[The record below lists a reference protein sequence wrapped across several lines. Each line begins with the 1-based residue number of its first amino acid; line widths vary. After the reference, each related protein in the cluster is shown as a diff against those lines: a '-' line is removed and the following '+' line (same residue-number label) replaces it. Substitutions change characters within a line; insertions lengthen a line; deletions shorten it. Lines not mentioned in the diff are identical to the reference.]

1 MSESE
6 MAEKKKGVISRI
18 FWKSWGEKKETW
30 VLASGEFAFRSVV
43 YLLFPCGFYFQNH
56 PILWSNLQKSLY
68 PYFCQQLRSPILI
81 DLLNSDRSFE
91 FCREAIRTI
100 YRVINS
106 ESTWSS
112 KAKTPKMRRETRSSI
127 WVSYFCCQND
137 ATLAEVAVR

>member
-1 MSESE
+1 MLKTCPKVRWP
-6 MAEKKKGVISRI
+6 KKKRCNITNILKKLRREKRNLGFGKWRIRIPIGSIFVISLWI
-18 FWKSWGEKKETW
+18 LFSKSSDTLIK
-30 VLASGEFAFRSVV
+30 FAKIIV
-43 YLLFPCGFYFQNH
+43 
-56 PILWSNLQKSLY
+56 PILLSTAALT
-68 PYFCQQLRSPILI
+68 
-81 DLLNSDRSFE
+81 NSDRSSE